1 MLDKAFMRKLVEQLK
16 QRMRPQAQVPQL
28 QPQPVRDFGD
38 SIVFIGDY
46 PTWEEAQQNSTGYDA
61 GVILEKTCAAL
72 LKVKNGEAVYE
83 RDSVLF
89 DRIQHSFPLLAGLLR
104 AAQAHEGRL
113 SVVDF
118 GGALGSSYFQCRD
131 FLQPVKEFHWS
142 VVDQPAQVA
151 CGQANFASEHL
162 RFFSSVEDCLSV
174 CRPNVL
180 LLSGVLPYLPTPYA
194 LLKQLLQHRISHVI
208 IDRTAFL
215 QSDRERLTVQHVPS
229 TIYPASYPAW
239 FFSESQFQAAFT
251 TAGYRLVADFPGAD
265 DLSPEGEKA
274 VYKGFIYEWRG

>member
-1 MLDKAFMRKLVEQLK
+1 MRKLLGKLK
-16 QRMRPQAQVPQL
+16 RLLHPQQPEASMQTEPPAQNY
-28 QPQPVRDFGD
+28 GD
-38 SIVFIGDY
+38 RIAFSGDY
-46 PTWEEAQQNSTGYDA
+46 PSWDAAVRSSTGYDA
-61 GVILEKTCAAL
+61 GVILDKTCAAL

-89 DRIQHSFPLLAGLLR
+89 DKIQHSFPVLAGLLR
-104 AAQAHEGRL
+104 AAVVHEGRL

-118 GGALGSSYFQCRD
+118 GGALGSSYFQCRG
-131 FLQPVKEFHWS
+131 FLKPVAQLDWA

-151 CGQANFASEHL
+151 CGQANF
-162 RFFSSVEDCLSV
+162 SSDQLHFHPAVEDCLSAY
-174 CRPNVL
+174 RPNVL
-180 LLSGVLPYLPTPYA
+180 LLSGVLPYLPAPYA

-229 TIYPASYPAW
+229 TIYSASYPAC

-251 TAGYRLVADFPGAD
+251 SAGYRLVSDFAGAD
-265 DLSPEGEKA
+265 DLSPEGEQA